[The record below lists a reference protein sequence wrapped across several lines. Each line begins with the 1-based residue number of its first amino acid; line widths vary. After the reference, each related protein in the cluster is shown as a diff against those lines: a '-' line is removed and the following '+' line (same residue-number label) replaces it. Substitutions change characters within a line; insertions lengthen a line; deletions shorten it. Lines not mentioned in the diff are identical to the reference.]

1 MAESRRSWVLPI
13 ILLAAGVALGYS
25 LRTGGSDHGS
35 FPSIGD
41 RIIGPFFCPEDRCSS
56 VVIDW
61 IERANESIDLAI
73 YSFTL
78 DSIGDALVR
87 AHDRGV
93 RVRVIMER
101 EQLNRWSEYSRLRD
115 AGVKVKLD
123 GNPAYMHNKF
133 MVIDGRV
140 VLTGSYNYT
149 KQADTRNDENLL
161 ILVGEDVAGAY
172 EAEFN
177 EMWSGVFGG

>member
-1 MAESRRSWVLPI
+1 MNKSRGWVLPL
-13 ILLAAGVALGYS
+13 ILLAAGVVLGYS
-25 LRTGGSDHGS
+25 LRTGESGYGSISSGV
-35 FPSIGD
+35 D
-41 RIIGPFFCPEDRCSS
+41 RIIGPFFCPEDHCSS

-61 IERANESIDLAI
+61 ISRANESVDLAI

-78 DSIGDALVR
+78 DSLGDALVR
-87 AHDRGV
+87 AHQRGV
-93 RVRVIMER
+93 KVRVIMER
-101 EQLNRWSEYSRLRD
+101 NQINRWSEYNRLRG
-115 AGVKVKLD
+115 AGIEVRLD

-161 ILVGEDVAGAY
+161 VVIGEDIAGAY

>member
-1 MAESRRSWVLPI
+1 MNKSRGWVLPL
-13 ILLAAGVALGYS
+13 ILLAAGVMLGYS
-25 LRTGGSDHGS
+25 LRASESGYGSIS
-35 FPSIGD
+35 SSGD
-41 RIIGPFFCPEDRCSS
+41 KIIGPFFCPEDRCSS

-61 IERANESIDLAI
+61 ISRANESVDLAI

-78 DSIGDALVR
+78 DSVGDALVR
-87 AHDRGV
+87 AHERGV
-93 RVRVIMER
+93 KVRVIMER
-101 EQLNRWSEYSRLRD
+101 NQLNRWSEYNRLRE
-115 AGVKVKLD
+115 AGIEVKLD

-161 ILVGEDVAGAY
+161 VVIGEDIAGAY